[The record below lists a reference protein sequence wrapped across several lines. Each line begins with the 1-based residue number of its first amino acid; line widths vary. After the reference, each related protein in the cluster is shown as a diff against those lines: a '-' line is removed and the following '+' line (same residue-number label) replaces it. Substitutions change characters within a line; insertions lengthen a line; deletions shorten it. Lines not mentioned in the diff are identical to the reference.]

1 MKTKRQAQREARQ
14 MYQLCVVNGSLD
26 DRRVR
31 QVVQR
36 LVDSGRPGALAI
48 LTPLQRLLRLDRQKR
63 SAAVESA
70 APLTAQARA
79 TMEAGLLGRFGQG
92 IVVSFKD
99 NPALIGGVRIKV
111 GSNVYDGS
119 VQGRLAALASR
130 F

>member
-1 MKTKRQAQREARQ
+1 MKTKRQARREARQ

-36 LVDSGRPGALAI
+36 LVDSRRPGALAI

-92 IVVSFKD
+92 IVVSFND